1 MVPELFSRL
10 PPASEGGVGFDHI
23 EGWTDIQNWPSR
35 RVLEKCGFTLCETI
49 PDPFDNPLR
58 GPSQLI
64 IFRKARPGRTLEE
77 LGLIPREEGGVD
89 ESAPTPPIQ

>member
-89 ESAPTPPIQ
+89 ESAPTSPIQ